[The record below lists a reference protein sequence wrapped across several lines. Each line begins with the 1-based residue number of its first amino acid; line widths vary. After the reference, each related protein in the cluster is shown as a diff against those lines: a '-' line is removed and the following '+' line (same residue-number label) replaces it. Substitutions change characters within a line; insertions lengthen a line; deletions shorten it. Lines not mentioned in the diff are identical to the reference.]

1 MRALG
6 QDAGRIRRMP
16 SPESLRRL
24 ATLTKK
30 VRDDLRNGG
39 MGVNFRYLFRS
50 TAILARV
57 VEILADHVATEAEHR
72 KAQAEAP
79 DATAEV
85 SPQEAS
91 PQEVDSP
98 QELDG
103 TAVDVPAEPRR
114 RTAAGRS
121 AGSVGDDS

>member
-1 MRALG
+1 MNLLG
-6 QDAGRIRRMP
+6 KRAGRIRPMP

-57 VEILADHVATEAEHR
+57 VEILADHVASEAEAR
-72 KAQAEAP
+72 QAEAQR
-79 DATAEV
+79 AGAAAE
-85 SPQEAS
+85 
-91 PQEVDSP
+91 DT
-98 QELDG
+98 LDG
-103 TAVDVPAEPRR
+103 QPRGAPSRSVSAPPRR
-114 RTAAGRS
+114 S
-121 AGSVGDDS
+121 

>member
-1 MRALG
+1 
-6 QDAGRIRRMP
+6 MP

-57 VEILADHVATEAEHR
+57 VEILADHVASEAEAR
-72 KAQAEAP
+72 QAEARRS
-79 DATAEV
+79 AEV
-85 SPQEAS
+85 PTAQPQAPHEQA
-91 PQEVDSP
+91 PQQQPGGRVS
-98 QELDG
+98 
-103 TAVDVPAEPRR
+103 ARR
-114 RTAAGRS
+114 GPS
-121 AGSVGDDS
+121 